1 MNNKCLRPDSH
12 IPITGNYGK
21 IEPKEVVTLDA
32 WQRWQNCLDPKSD
45 IIFKLLFR
53 DEELLCELLNDIL
66 QLSGEHRLSHV
77 QVLRTN
83 KEKEHPLDKGIIL
96 DIHATS
102 ANNDRFNIE
111 MQLRDEHNMANRS
124 IYYNA
129 HILTETL
136 NAGVDYADLPRAV
149 TIIITGYN
157 QFPTSPHYRH
167 HFHWWE
173 DRQKILLTDRA
184 EIVFLDLVRVR
195 EAFKRGEISRDRDRA
210 IKWML
215 FLLAH
220 DDQNIAQEVEKIMEQ
235 DAIIQKA
242 RAMLDRISSD
252 PAVRAEYLSR
262 YKYEMDQASRLAR
275 ARKEGKQEGI
285 LEGSVKKAQD
295 YICRYLLRKFGP
307 SSSRLQQRVR
317 EISSLKQL
325 DELTDELFVA
335 SSLEEATAIINDRT
349 NKLLQ

>member
-1 MNNKCLRPDSH
+1 M
-12 IPITGNYGK
+12 I
-21 IEPKEVVTLDA
+21 TLDI

-66 QLSGEHRLSHV
+66 QLSGDHRLSHV
-77 QVLRTN
+77 QVLRAD
-83 KEKEHPLDKGIIL
+83 KEKEHPVDKGIIL
-96 DIHATS
+96 DIHATTV
-102 ANNDRFNIE
+102 NNDRFNIE

-136 NAGVDYADLPRAV
+136 TAGVDYADLSRAV
-149 TIIITGYN
+149 TIIITNYN

-173 DRQKILLTDRA
+173 DRQKILLTERA

-195 EAFKRGEISRDRDRA
+195 ESFKRGEISRDRDRV

-215 FLLAH
+215 FLLAR

-235 DAIIQKA
+235 DAMIQKA

-275 ARKEGKQEGI
+275 ARKEGKQEGKQEGL

-295 YICRYLLRKFGP
+295 YICKYLSRKFGA
-307 SSSRLQQRVR
+307 SSSRLQQKVR

-349 NKLLQ
+349 NKMLL

>member
-1 MNNKCLRPDSH
+1 
-12 IPITGNYGK
+12 
-21 IEPKEVVTLDA
+21 
-32 WQRWQNCLDPKSD
+32 
-45 IIFKLLFR
+45 
-53 DEELLCELLNDIL
+53 
-66 QLSGEHRLSHV
+66 
-77 QVLRTN
+77 
-83 KEKEHPLDKGIIL
+83 
-96 DIHATS
+96 
-102 ANNDRFNIE
+102 

-136 NAGVDYADLPRAV
+136 TAGLDYADLPRAV

-157 QFPTSPHYRH
+157 QFPASPHYRH

-184 EIVFLDLVRVR
+184 EIIFLDLVRVR

-235 DAIIQKA
+235 DAMIQKA

-275 ARKEGKQEGI
+275 ARKEGLLEGINKGKQEGL
-285 LEGSVKKAQD
+285 LEGSVKKARD
-295 YICRYLLRKFGP
+295 DICKYLEIRFGL
-307 SSSRLQQRVR
+307 SSDELQQKVCK
-317 EISSLKQL
+317 ITSLKQL
-325 DELTDELFVA
+325 DELMVELFA
-335 SSLEEATAIINDRT
+335 ANTLEEAVVIINDRMS
-349 NKLLQ
+349 NNLIQ